1 MTIQVDEAASALKD
15 AEATAGR
22 AMAAHGYRLSSGYLM
37 LWGVV
42 WAVANVASQV
52 SLQLGQALWLAG
64 VIAGVLGSLLL
75 GRRKDGNRAGGGAWK
90 GLLIAGAI
98 GAFGWGSALVS
109 PPQSYGQGEAVA
121 CMAVGAIYIA
131 MGASVGLRLSAV
143 GAAIIAATLLGWFFA
158 RDYFFLWMAAAGGGG
173 LILGGLWFR
182 KV

>member
-1 MTIQVDEAASALKD
+1 MTIQADEAASALRD
-15 AEATAGR
+15 AEAAAGR
-22 AMAAHGYRLSSGYLM
+22 ATAAHGYRLASGYLI

-52 SLQLGQALWLAG
+52 SPSLGQNLWLGG
-64 VIAGVLGSLLL
+64 VIAGVVGSILL
-75 GRRKDGNRAGGGAWK
+75 GRRKGAERSGGRTWK

-98 GAFGWGSALVS
+98 AAFGWGSALVS
-109 PPQSYGQGEAVA
+109 PPRSFGQGEAVA

-131 MGASVGLRLSAV
+131 MGANAGLRLSAV
-143 GAAIIAATLLGWFFA
+143 GAAVIAATLVGWFFA
-158 RDYFFLWMAAAGGGG
+158 RDYFFLWMALGGGGG